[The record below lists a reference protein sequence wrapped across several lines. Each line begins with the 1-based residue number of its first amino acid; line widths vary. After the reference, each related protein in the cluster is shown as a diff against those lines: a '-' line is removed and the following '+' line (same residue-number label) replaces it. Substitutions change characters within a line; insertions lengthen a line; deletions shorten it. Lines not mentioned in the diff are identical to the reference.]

1 MVNERLPKF
10 YKVDKLKDIQVLSSM
25 RKGEL
30 GVTNLNIE
38 LQKYLNKKEKF
49 KVEESFS
56 KRLFRVGDKVMQ
68 VKIIIQKWETE
79 DQKKVEKVS
88 IMEI

>member
-1 MVNERLPKF
+1 M
-10 YKVDKLKDIQVLSSM
+10 YKSEKLKNNTILTLM
-25 RKGEL
+25 RKSEL

-68 VKIIIQKWETE
+68 V
-79 DQKKVEKVS
+79 
-88 IMEI
+88 